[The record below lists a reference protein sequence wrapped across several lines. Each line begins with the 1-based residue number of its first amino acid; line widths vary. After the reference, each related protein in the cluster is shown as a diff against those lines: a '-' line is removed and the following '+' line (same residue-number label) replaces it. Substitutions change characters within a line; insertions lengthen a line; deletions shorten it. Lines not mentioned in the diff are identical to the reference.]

1 MWDQDKMNKRMC
13 TMASNKE
20 TVEEKKAQLIQLAID
35 FSQQYLNE
43 EYNAVIEKLISK
55 MARKRDTPFVID
67 ICQFFGTKQSTTTQK
82 SKKIRDMFNMTYFDG
97 NFSTG
102 TVDQSNPFNNL
113 TMVDGLLI
121 PKGMLQE
128 EVDLDEWE
136 SKAAQILGVAE
147 LEKS

>member
-1 MWDQDKMNKRMC
+1 
-13 TMASNKE
+13 
-20 TVEEKKAQLIQLAID
+20 
-35 FSQQYLNE
+35 
-43 EYNAVIEKLISK
+43 
-55 MARKRDTPFVID
+55 MARKRDTLFVTGRIEIWAAAVIHALGTVNFLFDKASQPYVSVTD
-67 ICQFFGTKQSTTTQK
+67 ICQFFGTKQSTTAQK

-113 TMVDGLLI
+113 TMIDGLLI

-147 LEKS
+147 LEKVKNLTKTN